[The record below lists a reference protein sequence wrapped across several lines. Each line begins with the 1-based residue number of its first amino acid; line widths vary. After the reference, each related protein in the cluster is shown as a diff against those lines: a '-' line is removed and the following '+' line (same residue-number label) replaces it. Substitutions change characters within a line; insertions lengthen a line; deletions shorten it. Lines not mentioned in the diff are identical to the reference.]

1 MVDIRT
7 CWYGI
12 HRGKSAGRKRHAESD
27 TWCSG
32 LFVFLEHSRTV
43 SSEKTGRKGLV
54 SDEPQTPKRLQ
65 NSQHIG
71 IIATP
76 RVGNIRLTPPCLAR
90 CCHSFAAISIQ
101 HHKTRPI
108 VWFGVMG
115 TDSILGIAEGLAF
128 RLLTI
133 QPIGIKLT
141 HQHLGGGIVYR
152 PQRHN
157 NRFDAS

>member
-1 MVDIRT
+1 MGIRT

-65 NSQHIG
+65 NSQRIG

-90 CCHSFAAISIQ
+90 CCHSYYCNINPTSQSQPNSMVAHRFFAV
-101 HHKTRPI
+101 RY
-108 VWFGVMG
+108 G
-115 TDSILGIAEGLAF
+115 LGRK
-128 RLLTI
+128 RLFWSCPTTKRCRICTSSPVLHCPKRST
-133 QPIGIKLT
+133 T
-141 HQHLGGGIVYR
+141 T
-152 PQRHN
+152 
-157 NRFDAS
+157 